1 MKLKKL
7 EITGF
12 KSFFEK
18 ATIQFPPGISAVVG
32 PNGCG
37 KSNVVDAIRWVMGEQ
52 SLKQLRGKSK
62 EDIIF
67 SGTNGKAP
75 LNMAEVSLT
84 LANDNGTA
92 PEELKDFTEINL
104 TRRLYRSG
112 ESAYFLNRQPCRLKD
127 IHNVFLGSGLGARSY
142 AVIQQGNIGAI
153 TEANPE
159 ECRYFIEEAAGT
171 TRYKNRKIEA
181 LRKVEIT
188 QRNLLRVN
196 DILSEI
202 TRQMASLKRQAKKA
216 ELYNNYQK
224 RIKIL
229 DVRLGIH
236 YFDDY
241 NHQIEQADSLL
252 RELKDADIGH
262 SSELKKLDAAIEDI
276 KLKRWEK
283 NQEIAE
289 QKSEKYETQRKIDRT
304 ENDLAHLRDEIKRL
318 SRETTE
324 FEGAR
329 KDLAQKNDDLVSE
342 ISQVQQ
348 ENADLKSEMENE
360 RERLNQHRLGSQQI
374 REELSKLNQDLETG
388 KADLMNLMT
397 REAQYKN
404 IYQNAANNK
413 ESLQRRLKR
422 ADEEEF
428 LGQKQIKAAQSKE
441 SQISCQLNELKQE
454 IEALKNKIADTRGH
468 LDENA
473 AALAKQV
480 KLVQTLE
487 LERST
492 TKSKYNTLKKME
504 DNFEWYLDGVKAIM
518 RAQSSS
524 ADEQNP
530 ESPGISRELSANV
543 LKLAADIIEADPAYE
558 TAIEAVLGE
567 SLQYIVVKDQATGL
581 QAIDYLQTH
590 NAGRSGF
597 IPVSSAKPFHTDEN
611 RLPDTSRLLLNHITV
626 KPGYEKIARV
636 LLGDVV
642 LMDTI
647 AEALELFNK
656 NGTLQRIVTKNG
668 EVVSHQG
675 ILIGGSK
682 DKLSGILAK
691 KHEIKELK
699 RQDAILAQ
707 NIEKAQRDQTDLE
720 SVVRNFEITMQKQIE
735 QKNRTTEDEIEAE
748 KALYR
753 AGEDLKNAQRHLEIV
768 QLEQEQLLGE
778 TSDIDDEMTKYN
790 AALAGVSDEIQSA
803 QAAVAQMSEKIIA
816 VSSRMEQYNQ
826 TVVELKMKL
835 TALNARLENSS
846 SSLKRLKEF
855 HDDGLI
861 RLEQLSREISLK
873 KNKEEISRA
882 AVTDKEEQLA
892 QMYKVIGRLEEAI
905 GRNEEIYQDID
916 GKLKD
921 SDSRISDIKSKREK
935 ALEKF
940 RMLELEQSQF
950 QLKRD
955 NIANRLEERYQS
967 SYETLKS
974 EFGKN
979 EKALEITA
987 DMTIE
992 AMETDLSDSKEKIS
1006 RIVDVNLAAIKEYE
1020 QLKDRFEFLET
1031 QRDDLLKAIEDL
1043 HKVIRKINKITQQRF
1058 LETFNKINDKLSEV
1072 FPRLFDGGEA
1082 RLVLIEPSK
1091 PLESGVE
1098 FMIHPPGK
1106 KLTRLSLLSGGEK
1119 ALSAIAFIFSI
1130 FLIKPA
1136 SFCLLD
1142 EIDAPLDESNVF
1154 RFNGLLQII
1163 GENSQIIVITH
1174 NKRYNGVCRQA
1185 VRHHHGT
1192 KGNFKSCFRRLPKA
1206 GIKLNSNQCHLE
1218 GINTMAFGW
1227 FKKNKNKSTPEA
1239 VEEQDAPMQV
1249 DEEQVPVSEDQA
1261 IAPENLPEPEDPE
1274 TGPGQTTGV

>member
-67 SGTNGKAP
+67 SGTNGRAA

-112 ESAYFLNRQPCRLKD
+112 ESAYLLNRQPCRLKD
-127 IHNVFLGSGLGARSY
+127 IHNVFLGSGLGSKSY

-153 TEANPE
+153 TEADPE
-159 ECRYFIEEAAGT
+159 ARRYFIEEAAGT
-171 TRYKNRKIEA
+171 TRYKNRKVEA

-188 QRNLLRVN
+188 HRNLLRVN

-202 TRQMASLKRQAKKA
+202 KRQMGSLKRQARKA
-216 ELYNNYQK
+216 ELYNNHQK

-236 YFDDY
+236 YFDDLTRR
-241 NHQIEQADSLL
+241 IEEADSLL
-252 RELKDADIGH
+252 KDLKDADIGH

-276 KLKRWEK
+276 KLRRWEK

-304 ENDLAHLRDEIKRL
+304 ENDLAHLRNEIKRL
-318 SRETTE
+318 SREITE
-324 FEGAR
+324 FEVAR
-329 KDLAQKNDDLVSE
+329 KELAHKNDDLVSE
-342 ISQVQQ
+342 IAQVQQ
-348 ENADLKSEMENE
+348 ENLNLKTEMANE
-360 RERLNQHRLGSQQI
+360 RERLDQHRRSSQQT
-374 REELSKLNQDLETG
+374 REELSNLNQDLETG
-388 KADLMNLMT
+388 KAHLMNLMT

-404 IYQNAANNK
+404 IYQNASNNK

-422 ADEEEF
+422 TDEEEA
-428 LGQKQIKAAQSKE
+428 LAQNQIKAAQSKE
-441 SQISCQLNELKQE
+441 TQASSRLNALKQE
-454 IEALKNKIADTRGH
+454 INALNDQIAETRSH
-468 LDENA
+468 LDEHA

-487 LERST
+487 LERTT
-492 TKSKYNTLKKME
+492 TKSKYNALKKME
-504 DNFEWYLDGVKAIM
+504 DNFEWYRDGVKAIM
-518 RAQSSS
+518 MAQSPN

-530 ESPGISRELSANV
+530 ETTANSRELTAGV
-543 LKLAADIIEADPAYE
+543 LELAADIIDADPAYE

-567 SLQYIVVKDQATGL
+567 SLQYIVVKDQETGL

-590 NAGRSGF
+590 HAGRSGF
-597 IPVSSAKPFHTDEN
+597 IPVSSAKPIRGTEN
-611 RLPDTSRLLLNHITV
+611 QLPDPSRLLLNHISV
-626 KPGYEKIARV
+626 KPGYENIAQV
-636 LLGDVV
+636 LMGDVI
-642 LMDTI
+642 LIDTI
-647 AEALELFNK
+647 QEALELFNK
-656 NGTLQRIVTKNG
+656 NGTLQRIVTRNG

-699 RQDAILAQ
+699 RQEAVLAQ
-707 NIEKAQRDQTDLE
+707 NIEKAQLDQNDLE
-720 SVVRNFEITMQKQIE
+720 SVVRNLESTMQKQIE
-735 QKNRTTEDEIEAE
+735 RKNRTVEDEIEAE

-753 AGEDLKNAQRHLEIV
+753 AGEDLKNAHRHLEIV

-778 TSDIDDEMTKYN
+778 ASDIDDEMTKYN
-790 AALAGVSDEIQSA
+790 TALAGVADEIKSA
-803 QAAVAQMSEKIIA
+803 QDEVAQRSEKISA
-816 VSSRMEQYNQ
+816 VSSRMEGFNQ
-826 TVVELKMKL
+826 TVVELKMTL
-835 TALNARLENSS
+835 TALNARLENSN

-855 HDDGLI
+855 HEDGLI
-861 RLEQLSREISLK
+861 RLEQLSGDISLK
-873 KNKEEISRA
+873 KNKEEVSRA
-882 AVTDKEEQLA
+882 TVADNEGQLS
-892 QMYKVIGRLEEAI
+892 QRYKIIGRLEEAI
-905 GRNEEIYQDID
+905 GRNEEVYQNID
-916 GKLKD
+916 DSLKD
-921 SDSRISDIKSKREK
+921 SDTKVSAIKSKREK
-935 ALEKF
+935 TLEKF
-940 RMLELEQSQF
+940 RMLELEQSQR

-955 NIANRLEERYQS
+955 NIAIRLEDRYQLS
-967 SYETLKS
+967 FAALKS
-974 EFGKN
+974 DL
-979 EKALEITA
+979 LENQSADKITA
-987 DMTIE
+987 DMTTEEME
-992 AMETDLSDSKEKIS
+992 ADLSSSKEKIS
-1006 RIVDVNLAAIKEYE
+1006 KIVDVNLGAIKEYE
-1020 QLKDRFEFLET
+1020 ELKDRSEFLET

-1058 LETFNKINDKLSEV
+1058 METFTQINQKLNEV

-1082 RLVLIEPSK
+1082 KLVLLEPTK

-1142 EIDAPLDESNVF
+1142 EIDAPLDESNVY
-1154 RFNGLLQII
+1154 RFNDLLQII
-1163 GENSQIIVITH
+1163 GENSQIIMITH
-1174 NKRYNGVCRQA
+1174 NKRSMEFADTLFGITMEQ
-1185 VRHHHGT
+1185 
-1192 KGNFKSCFRRLPKA
+1192 KGISKVVSVNFQRPQ
-1206 GIKLNSNQCHLE
+1206 SN
-1218 GINTMAFGW
+1218 
-1227 FKKNKNKSTPEA
+1227 
-1239 VEEQDAPMQV
+1239 
-1249 DEEQVPVSEDQA
+1249 
-1261 IAPENLPEPEDPE
+1261 
-1274 TGPGQTTGV
+1274 

>member
-18 ATIQFPPGISAVVG
+18 STIQFPPGISAVVG

-67 SGTNGKAP
+67 SGTNGKAA

-84 LANDNGTA
+84 LANDNGSA

-112 ESAYFLNRQPCRLKD
+112 ETAYFLNRQPCRLKD
-127 IHNVFLGSGLGARSY
+127 IHNVFLGSGLGSKSY

-153 TEANPE
+153 TDADPE
-159 ECRYFIEEAAGT
+159 ERRFFIEEAAGT
-171 TRYKNRKIEA
+171 TRYKNRKVEA

-188 QRNLLRVN
+188 KRNLLRVN
-196 DILSEI
+196 DILLEI
-202 TRQMASLKRQAKKA
+202 KRQMESLKRQARKA
-216 ELYNNYQK
+216 ELYNKLQS

-229 DVRLGIH
+229 DVQLGIH
-236 YFDDY
+236 YFDDFTR
-241 NHQIEQADSLL
+241 QIEEADSLL
-252 RELKDADIGH
+252 EELKDADIGH
-262 SSELKKLDAAIEDI
+262 SSELKRLDAAIEDI
-276 KLKRWEK
+276 KLRRWEK

-304 ENDLAHLRDEIKRL
+304 ENDLAHLRSEIKRL
-318 SRETTE
+318 SEETTE
-324 FEGAR
+324 FGIVRE
-329 KDLAQKNDDLVSE
+329 DLVHKNDDLIAE
-342 ISQVQQ
+342 IAQVQQ
-348 ENADLKSEMENE
+348 ENVHLQAEMANE
-360 RERLNQHRLGSQQI
+360 RERLNQHRQSSQQT
-374 REELSKLNQDLETG
+374 RDDLSKLNRDLESG
-388 KADLMNLMT
+388 KSQLMNLMT

-422 ADEEEF
+422 TDEEEA
-428 LGQKQIKAAQSKE
+428 LAKKQIKSAQLKE
-441 SQISCQLNELKQE
+441 SQANSQLDAIRQE
-454 IEALKNKIADTRGH
+454 IEALNSQIADTRSR

-480 KLVQTLE
+480 KQVQTLE
-487 LERST
+487 LERNT
-492 TKSKYNTLKKME
+492 TKSKYNALKKME
-504 DNFEWYLDGVKAIM
+504 DNFEWYRDGVKAIM
-518 RAQSSS
+518 KAQSSD
-524 ADEQNP
+524 AVDINP
-530 ESPGISRELSANV
+530 AETGISQELTIGA
-543 LKLAADIIEADPAYE
+543 LKLAADIIDAEPVYE

-567 SLQYIVVKDQATGL
+567 SLQYIVVKDQEAGL

-597 IPVSSAKPFHTDEN
+597 IPISAAKPIRGNESQA
-611 RLPDTSRLLLNHITV
+611 PDPSRLLLNHINV
-626 KPGYEKIARV
+626 KPGYENIAQV

-642 LMDTI
+642 LVDTI

-656 NGTLQRIVTKNG
+656 NGTLQQIVTKNG

-699 RQDAILAQ
+699 RQETVLSQ
-707 NIEKAQRDQTDLE
+707 NIEKAQRDQHDME
-720 SVVRNFEITMQKQIE
+720 SVVRNLEITMQKQIE
-735 QKNRTTEDEIEAE
+735 QKTRVAEDEIEAE
-748 KALYR
+748 KELYR
-753 AGEDLKNAQRHLEIV
+753 AGEDLKNLNRHLEIV

-778 TSDIDDEMTKYN
+778 ASDIDEEMTKYN
-790 AALAGVSDEIQSA
+790 AALAGVTDEIKSA
-803 QAAVAQMSEKIIA
+803 QDEVAQISQNISA
-816 VSSRMEQYNQ
+816 VSVKMEEFNQ
-826 TVVELKMKL
+826 TVVDLKMKL
-835 TALNARLENSS
+835 TALDARLENSN
-846 SSLKRLKEF
+846 SSLKRMKEF
-855 HDDGLI
+855 HEDGRI
-861 RLEQLSREISLK
+861 RLEQLSKEISLK
-873 KNKEEISRA
+873 KNKAEASKATVAES
-882 AVTDKEEQLA
+882 EEQLS
-892 QMYKVIGRLEEAI
+892 QMYKIIDRLDEAI
-905 GRNEEIYQDID
+905 GRNEEVYQDID
-916 GKLKD
+916 GRLKD
-921 SDSRISDIKSKREK
+921 SDSKISEIKSRRDKT
-935 ALEKF
+935 LEKF
-940 RMLELEQSQF
+940 RMLELEQSQL

-955 NIANRLEERYQS
+955 NISHRLEERYQNS
-967 SYETLKS
+967 FAVLKAELS
-974 EFGKN
+974 EN
-979 EKALEITA
+979 EAAAQITA
-987 DMTIE
+987 DMTTE
-992 AMETDLSDSKEKIS
+992 EMESDLGGSKEKIS
-1006 RIVDVNLAAIKEYE
+1006 KIIDVNLGAIKEFE
-1020 QLKDRFEFLET
+1020 ELKDRFEFLET
-1031 QRDDLLKAIEDL
+1031 QRDDLLSAVEDL

-1058 LETFNKINDKLSEV
+1058 METFTQINQKLSEV

-1082 RLVLIEPSK
+1082 KLVLIEPSK

-1154 RFNGLLQII
+1154 RFNALLQVI
-1163 GENSQIIVITH
+1163 GENSQIIMITH
-1174 NKRYNGVCRQA
+1174 NKRSMEFADMLFGITMEQ
-1185 VRHHHGT
+1185 
-1192 KGNFKSCFRRLPKA
+1192 KGISKVVSVNFQRPA
-1206 GIKLNSNQCHLE
+1206 SN
-1218 GINTMAFGW
+1218 
-1227 FKKNKNKSTPEA
+1227 
-1239 VEEQDAPMQV
+1239 
-1249 DEEQVPVSEDQA
+1249 
-1261 IAPENLPEPEDPE
+1261 
-1274 TGPGQTTGV
+1274 

>member
-67 SGTNGKAP
+67 SGTNGRAA

-84 LANDNGTA
+84 LANDNGSA

-112 ESAYFLNRQPCRLKD
+112 ESAFFLNRQPCRLKD
-127 IHNVFLGSGLGARSY
+127 IHNVFLGSGLGSRSY

-153 TEANPE
+153 TDADPAER
-159 ECRYFIEEAAGT
+159 RYFIEEAAGT
-171 TRYKNRKIEA
+171 TRYKNRKVEA
-181 LRKVEIT
+181 LRKVDIT
-188 QRNLLRVN
+188 HRNLLRVN

-202 TRQMASLKRQAKKA
+202 KRQMASLKRQARKA
-216 ELYNNYQK
+216 ELYNNYQS

-236 YFDDY
+236 YFDDFTR
-241 NHQIEQADSLL
+241 QIEEADSLL
-252 RELKDADIGH
+252 KELKDADIGH
-262 SSELKKLDAAIEDI
+262 SSELQKLDAAIEDI

-289 QKSEKYETQRKIDRT
+289 QNSDKYETQRKIDRT
-304 ENDLAHLRDEIKRL
+304 ENDLAHLRNEIKRL
-318 SRETTE
+318 SQETTE
-324 FEGAR
+324 FEVAR
-329 KDLAQKNDDLVSE
+329 KDLAHKNDDLISE
-342 ISQVQQ
+342 IAQVQQ
-348 ENADLKSEMENE
+348 ENVNLRAEMASE
-360 RERLNQHRLGSQQI
+360 RERLNQDRQSSQQT
-374 REELSKLNQDLETG
+374 RDELSKLNRDLETG
-388 KADLMNLMT
+388 KAHLMNLMT

-422 ADEEEF
+422 TDEEEA
-428 LGQKQIKAAQSKE
+428 LAQKQIKTAQLKE
-441 SQISCQLNELKQE
+441 SQASSRLNIMQQE
-454 IEALKNKIADTRGH
+454 IEALNSQIAETRNH

-473 AALAKQV
+473 AALGKQV

-487 LERST
+487 LERNT
-492 TKSKYNTLKKME
+492 TKSKYNALKKME
-504 DNFEWYLDGVKAIM
+504 DNFEWYRDGVKAIM
-518 RAQSSS
+518 RAHNSN
-524 ADEQNP
+524 ADERNP
-530 ESPGISRELSANV
+530 EATGISRELTTNV
-543 LKLAADIIEADPAYE
+543 LKLTADIIDADPVYE

-567 SLQYIVVKDQATGL
+567 SLQYIVVKDQETGL
-581 QAIDYLQTH
+581 QAIDYLQTQ

-597 IPVSSAKPFHTDEN
+597 IPVSSAKPIRGNEN
-611 RLPDTSRLLLNHITV
+611 QAPDPSRLLLNHIRV
-626 KPGYEKIARV
+626 KPGYENIAQV
-636 LLGDVV
+636 LLGDVI
-642 LMDTI
+642 LIDTI
-647 AEALELFNK
+647 EEALKLFNT
-656 NGTLQRIVTKNG
+656 NGTLQRIVTRNG

-691 KHEIKELK
+691 KHELKELK
-699 RQDAILAQ
+699 RQDAVLAQ
-707 NIEKAQRDQTDLE
+707 KIEKERCDQNDLE
-720 SVVRNFEITMQKQIE
+720 SVVCNLESTMQKQIE
-735 QKNRTTEDEIEAE
+735 QKNRTVEDEIEAE
-748 KALYR
+748 KELYR
-753 AGEDLKNAQRHLEIV
+753 AAEDLKNANRHLEIV

-778 TSDIDDEMTKYN
+778 ASDIDDEMTKYN
-790 AALAGVSDEIQSA
+790 TALAGVADEIKSA
-803 QAAVAQMSEKIIA
+803 QDEVAQLSQKISS
-816 VSSRMEQYNQ
+816 VSARMEAFNQ

-835 TALNARLENSS
+835 TALDARLENSN

-855 HDDGLI
+855 HEDGLI

-873 KNKEEISRA
+873 KNKEEVSRTIVA
-882 AVTDKEEQLA
+882 DNEEQLS
-892 QMYKVIGRLEEAI
+892 QMYKIIGRLEEAI
-905 GRNEEIYQDID
+905 GRNQEVYQNID
-916 GKLKD
+916 DRLKD
-921 SDSRISDIKSKREK
+921 SDSKVSDIKSKREK
-935 ALEKF
+935 TLEKF

-967 SYETLKS
+967 SFAALKS
-974 EFGKN
+974 ELLEN
-979 EKALEITA
+979 ESAHKITA
-987 DMTIE
+987 DMTTEEME
-992 AMETDLSDSKEKIS
+992 ADLSRSKEKIS
-1006 RIVDVNLAAIKEYE
+1006 KIVDVNLGAIKEYE
-1020 QLKDRFEFLET
+1020 QLKDRFNFLET

-1058 LETFNKINDKLSEV
+1058 LETFDQINQKLNEV
-1072 FPRLFDGGEA
+1072 FPRLFEGGDA
-1082 RLVLIEPSK
+1082 RLVLIEPNK

-1142 EIDAPLDESNVF
+1142 EIDAPLDESNTF
-1154 RFNGLLQII
+1154 RFNDLLQII
-1163 GENSQIIVITH
+1163 GENSQIIMITH
-1174 NKRYNGVCRQA
+1174 NKRTMEFADMLFGITMEQ
-1185 VRHHHGT
+1185 
-1192 KGNFKSCFRRLPKA
+1192 KGISKVVSVNFQRPQ
-1206 GIKLNSNQCHLE
+1206 SN
-1218 GINTMAFGW
+1218 
-1227 FKKNKNKSTPEA
+1227 
-1239 VEEQDAPMQV
+1239 
-1249 DEEQVPVSEDQA
+1249 
-1261 IAPENLPEPEDPE
+1261 
-1274 TGPGQTTGV
+1274 

>member
-67 SGTNGKAP
+67 SGTNGKAA

-112 ESAYFLNRQPCRLKD
+112 ESAYLLNRQPCRLKD
-127 IHNVFLGSGLGARSY
+127 IHNVFLGSGLGSKSY

-153 TEANPE
+153 TDADPQER
-159 ECRYFIEEAAGT
+159 RYFIEEAAGT
-171 TRYKNRKIEA
+171 TRYKNRKVEA

-202 TRQMASLKRQAKKA
+202 KRQMASLKRQARKA
-216 ELYNNYQK
+216 ELYNKYQS

-236 YFDDY
+236 YFDDLTR
-241 NHQIEQADSLL
+241 QIEEADSLL
-252 RELKDADIGH
+252 KELKDADIGH
-262 SSELKKLDAAIEDI
+262 SSELQKLDAAIEDI

-289 QKSEKYETQRKIDRT
+289 QNSDKYETQRKIDRT
-304 ENDLAHLRDEIKRL
+304 ENDLAHLRNEIKRL
-318 SRETTE
+318 SQETTE
-324 FEGAR
+324 FEVAR
-329 KDLAQKNDDLVSE
+329 KDLAHKNDDLISE
-342 ISQVQQ
+342 IAQVQQ
-348 ENADLKSEMENE
+348 ENVNLRAEMASE
-360 RERLNQHRLGSQQI
+360 RERLNQHRQSSQQT
-374 REELSKLNQDLETG
+374 RDELSKLNRDLEN
-388 KADLMNLMT
+388 ANAQLMNLMT

-422 ADEEEF
+422 TDEEEA
-428 LGQKQIKAAQSKE
+428 LAQKQIKTAQLKE
-441 SQISCQLNELKQE
+441 SQAGSRLNTLQQD
-454 IEALKNKIADTRGH
+454 IGALNSQIVETRNH

-480 KLVQTLE
+480 KLVQTHE
-487 LERST
+487 LERNT
-492 TKSKYNTLKKME
+492 TKSKYNALKKME
-504 DNFEWYLDGVKAIM
+504 DNFEWYRDGVKAIM
-518 RAQSSS
+518 RAHSSN
-524 ADEQNP
+524 ADEQNS
-530 ESPGISRELSANV
+530 ESTDISRELTANV
-543 LKLAADIIEADPAYE
+543 LNLAADIIDADPAYE

-567 SLQYIVVKDQATGL
+567 SLQYIVVKDQETGL

-597 IPVSSAKPFHTDEN
+597 IPVSSAKPIRGKEN
-611 RLPDTSRLLLNHITV
+611 QAPDPSKLLLNHIRV
-626 KPGYEKIARV
+626 KPGYENIAQV
-636 LLGDVV
+636 LLGDVI
-642 LMDTI
+642 LIDSI
-647 AEALELFNK
+647 EEALELFNK

-699 RQDAILAQ
+699 RQDAILAHH
-707 NIEKAQRDQTDLE
+707 IEKAQHDQNDLE
-720 SVVRNFEITMQKQIE
+720 SVVRNLESTMQKQIE
-735 QKNRTTEDEIEAE
+735 QKNRAVGDEIEAE

-753 AGEDLKNAQRHLEIV
+753 AGEDLKNANRHLEIV

-778 TSDIDDEMTKYN
+778 ASDIDDEMIQYN
-790 AALAGVSDEIQSA
+790 TALAGVVDEIKSA
-803 QAAVAQMSEKIIA
+803 QDEVAQLSEQIRV
-816 VSSRMEQYNQ
+816 VSARMEDYNQ
-826 TVVELKMKL
+826 TVVELKMTL
-835 TALNARLENSS
+835 TALNARLENSN

-855 HDDGLI
+855 HEDGLI

-873 KNKEEISRA
+873 KNKEDVSRA
-882 AVTDKEEQLA
+882 TVAGNEDQLS
-892 QMYKVIGRLEEAI
+892 QMYKIIGRLEEAI
-905 GRNEEIYQDID
+905 GRNQEVYQDID
-916 GKLKD
+916 DRLKE
-921 SDSRISDIKSKREK
+921 SDSKISAIKSKREK
-935 ALEKF
+935 TLEKF
-940 RMLELEQSQF
+940 RLLELEQSQF
-950 QLKRD
+950 QLRRE

-967 SYETLKS
+967 SFAALKS
-974 EFGKN
+974 EFLEN
-979 EKALEITA
+979 ETAAKITA
-987 DMTIE
+987 DMTTEEME
-992 AMETDLSDSKEKIS
+992 ADLSRSKEKIS
-1006 RIVDVNLAAIKEYE
+1006 KIVDVNLGAIKEYE
-1020 QLKDRFEFLET
+1020 QLKDRFNFLET
-1031 QRDDLLKAIEDL
+1031 QREDLLKAIEDL

-1058 LETFNKINDKLSEV
+1058 LETFTQINQKLNEV
-1072 FPRLFDGGEA
+1072 FPRLFEGGEA
-1082 RLVLIEPSK
+1082 KLVLIEPNK

-1142 EIDAPLDESNVF
+1142 EIDAPLDESNTF
-1154 RFNGLLQII
+1154 RFNDLLQII
-1163 GENSQIIVITH
+1163 GENSQIIMITH
-1174 NKRYNGVCRQA
+1174 NKRTMEFADMLFGITMEQ
-1185 VRHHHGT
+1185 
-1192 KGNFKSCFRRLPKA
+1192 KGISKVVSVNFQRPQ
-1206 GIKLNSNQCHLE
+1206 SN
-1218 GINTMAFGW
+1218 
-1227 FKKNKNKSTPEA
+1227 
-1239 VEEQDAPMQV
+1239 
-1249 DEEQVPVSEDQA
+1249 
-1261 IAPENLPEPEDPE
+1261 
-1274 TGPGQTTGV
+1274 